1 MGAQIEVSPE
11 TIESEKLYQE
21 MGLSD
26 EEYQMVKEKLG
37 RRPNYTETGLFSV
50 MWSEHCS
57 YKSSKPILK
66 KFPTKGPQVIQ
77 GPGEGAGVVNI
88 GDDQAVVFKME
99 SHNSPS
105 AVEPFEGSATGVGG
119 IVRDVFSMGAKPIA
133 LMNSL
138 RFGEL
143 TNNHTKYLVSE
154 VARGMAHYG
163 NTLEVPTV
171 GGEVYFDNCYEEN
184 PLVNAMCVGLINQK
198 DLQKGVAS
206 GVGNSVI
213 YAGRDTGRDG
223 IHGATFS
230 SDVLEGDSEDQSS
243 AIAIGN
249 PEIEKRLISAC
260 LEVIKS
266 DAVIGMQDMGAAG
279 LTSSASEM
287 ASSSGTGIEMN
298 LDLVPQREQDMT
310 AYELM
315 LSESQERMLLVVK
328 EGHEQEVIEVFK
340 KHQVEAVTIGKVI
353 ENQSFRVIQNGEV
366 FADVPVAALV
376 EEAPVYD
383 LPAEEA
389 TYFKEFQQKEN
400 AIPQVENHS
409 DMLKTL
415 LGRPTIASKKAIYN
429 QFKTNAQDST
439 LIGPGASAA
448 VVGIKGTE
456 KAIAMSTDCNAR
468 YIYLDPETGGKI
480 AVAESAR
487 NIVCSGAKPLALTDG
502 LNFGNPTDP
511 EVFWQMEK
519 SIDGISTASRELDTP
534 VISGNVSLYNQSK
547 GEAIFPTPIIGM
559 VGLLESVDHLT
570 PSHFQQA
577 GDLIYLIGETEVEF
591 GGSELQ
597 KVLNNSYSGKAPKIG
612 LKEEAKRQ
620 KQILKAIQAGLIV
633 SATDISEGGLAV
645 ALAETTFTEQGLGL
659 TVALEGNETVQ
670 LFSETQSRFIISVRP
685 ELQEK
690 FESSI
695 DSAKQI
701 GYVTETNEFIVKV
714 NDKQIIQKPVDQL
727 QKVWEQAL
735 SNQLENKGISEA

>member
-597 KVLNNSYSGKAPKIG
+597 KVLNNSYSGKAPKID

-714 NDKQIIQKPVDQL
+714 NDKQVIQEPVDQL

>member
-1 MGAQIEVSPE
+1 MRAQTEISPE
-11 TIESEKLYQE
+11 AIETEKIYQE

-26 EEYQMVKEKLG
+26 EEYQVVKQVLG

-57 YKSSKPILK
+57 YKSSKPVLK

-77 GPGEGAGVVNI
+77 GPGEGAGVVDI
-88 GDDQAVVFKME
+88 GDEQAVVFKME

-143 TNNHTKYLVSE
+143 TDVHTKHLVSE
-154 VARGMAHYG
+154 VARGIAHYG

-171 GGEVYFDNCYEEN
+171 GGEIYFDECYEEN
-184 PLVNAMCVGLINQK
+184 PLVNAMCIGLINQS

-206 GVGNSVI
+206 GVGNIVI

-230 SDVLEGDSEDQSS
+230 SDIVEGDAEDQTS
-243 AIAIGN
+243 AIALGN
-249 PEIEKRLISAC
+249 PDIEKRLIDAC
-260 LEVIKS
+260 LEVIQS
-266 DAVIGMQDMGAAG
+266 DAVVGMQDMGAAG

-298 LDLVPQREQDMT
+298 LDFVPQREKDMT

-328 EGHEQEVIEVFK
+328 QGYEQEVINVFK
-340 KHQVEAVTIGKVI
+340 KHHVEAVAIGKVI
-353 ENQSFRVIQNGEV
+353 EEKAFRIIQHGQV
-366 FADVPVAALV
+366 FADVPVDALV
-376 EEAPVYD
+376 EEAPVYH
-383 LPAEEA
+383 LPATEA
-389 TYFKEFQQKEN
+389 TYFKKFQQEEN
-400 AIPQVENHS
+400 ITPVVENYS
-409 DMLKTL
+409 AMLKTL
-415 LGRPTIASKKAIYN
+415 LSRPTIASKQAVYN
-429 QFKTNAQDST
+429 QYETNAQGNT
-439 LIGPGASAA
+439 LLGPGSSAA
-448 VVGIKGTE
+448 IVGIEGTK
-456 KAIAMSTDCNAR
+456 KAIAISTDCNSR

-480 AVAESAR
+480 AVAEAAR
-487 NIVCSGAKPLALTDG
+487 NIICSGAKPLALTDG

-511 EVFWQMEK
+511 EVFWQVEK
-519 SIDGISTASRELDTP
+519 SIDGISAACRELSTP

-559 VGLLESVDHLT
+559 VGLLESVDKLT
-570 PSHFQQA
+570 PSHFQQP
-577 GDLIYLIGETEVEF
+577 GDLIYLVGDTEAEF

-597 KVLNNSYSGKAPKIG
+597 RIVNGSYSGKAPVID
-612 LKEEAKRQ
+612 LAEEAKRQ
-620 KQILKAIQAGLIV
+620 KQILQAIEENLVV

-645 ALAETTFTEQGLGL
+645 ALAESTFNENDLGVSVSL
-659 TVALEGNETVQ
+659 DGDATVQ
-670 LFSETQSRFIISVRP
+670 LFSETQSRFLISVRP
-685 ELQEK
+685 EDKNK
-690 FESSI
+690 FESLI

-701 GYVTETNEFIVKV
+701 GYVTDKNDFVVKV
-714 NDKQIIQKPVDQL
+714 NSEHIIQEQVDQL
-727 QKVWEQAL
+727 NKLWKQAL
-735 SNQLENKGISEA
+735 PNLLKS

>member
-1 MGAQIEVSPE
+1 MRAQTEISPE
-11 TIESEKLYQE
+11 AIETEKIYQE

-26 EEYQMVKEKLG
+26 EEYQVVKQVLG

-57 YKSSKPILK
+57 YKSSKPVLK

-77 GPGEGAGVVNI
+77 GPGEGAGVVDI
-88 GDDQAVVFKME
+88 GDEQAVVFKME

-143 TNNHTKYLVSE
+143 TDVHTKHLVSE
-154 VARGMAHYG
+154 VARGIAHYG

-171 GGEVYFDNCYEEN
+171 GGEIYFDECYEEN
-184 PLVNAMCVGLINQK
+184 PLVNAMCIGLINQS

-206 GVGNSVI
+206 GVGNIVI

-230 SDVLEGDSEDQSS
+230 SDIVEGDAEDQTS
-243 AIAIGN
+243 AIALGN
-249 PEIEKRLISAC
+249 PDIEKRLIDAC
-260 LEVIKS
+260 LEVIQS
-266 DAVIGMQDMGAAG
+266 DAVVGMQDMGAAG

-298 LDLVPQREQDMT
+298 LDFVPQREKDMT

-328 EGHEQEVIEVFK
+328 QGYEQEVINVFK
-340 KHQVEAVTIGKVI
+340 KHHVEAVAIGKVI
-353 ENQSFRVIQNGEV
+353 EEKAFRIIQHGQV
-366 FADVPVAALV
+366 FADVPVDSLV
-376 EEAPVYD
+376 EEAPVYH
-383 LPAEEA
+383 LPATEA
-389 TYFKEFQQKEN
+389 TYFKKFQQEEN
-400 AIPQVENHS
+400 ITPVVENYS
-409 DMLKTL
+409 AMLKTL
-415 LGRPTIASKKAIYN
+415 LSRPTIASKQAVYN
-429 QFKTNAQDST
+429 QYETNAQGNT
-439 LIGPGASAA
+439 LLGPGSSAA
-448 VVGIKGTE
+448 IVGIEGTK
-456 KAIAMSTDCNAR
+456 KAIAISTDCNSR

-480 AVAESAR
+480 AVAEAAR
-487 NIVCSGAKPLALTDG
+487 NIICSGAKPLALTDG

-511 EVFWQMEK
+511 EVFWQVEK
-519 SIDGISTASRELDTP
+519 SIDGISAACRELSTP

-559 VGLLESVDHLT
+559 VGLLESVDKLT
-570 PSHFQQA
+570 PSHFQQP
-577 GDLIYLIGETEVEF
+577 GDLIYLVGDTEAEF

-597 KVLNNSYSGKAPKIG
+597 RIVNGSYSGKAPVID
-612 LKEEAKRQ
+612 LAEEAKRQ
-620 KQILKAIQAGLIV
+620 KQILQAIEENLVV

-645 ALAETTFTEQGLGL
+645 ALAESTFNENDLGVSVSL
-659 TVALEGNETVQ
+659 DGDATVQ
-670 LFSETQSRFIISVRP
+670 LFSETQSRFLISVRP
-685 ELQEK
+685 EDKNK
-690 FESSI
+690 FESLI

-701 GYVTETNEFIVKV
+701 GYVTDKNDFVVKV
-714 NDKQIIQKPVDQL
+714 NSEHIIQEQVDQL
-727 QKVWEQAL
+727 NKLWKQAL
-735 SNQLENKGISEA
+735 PNLLKS

>member
-328 EGHEQEVIEVFK
+328 EGHEQDVIEVFK

-597 KVLNNSYSGKAPKIG
+597 KVLNNSYSGKAPKID

-714 NDKQIIQKPVDQL
+714 NDKQVIQEPVDQL

>member
-328 EGHEQEVIEVFK
+328 EGHEQDVIEVFK

-597 KVLNNSYSGKAPKIG
+597 KVLNNSYSGKAPKID
-612 LKEEAKRQ
+612 LKEEVKRQ
-620 KQILKAIQAGLIV
+620 KQILKAIQEGLIV

-659 TVALEGNETVQ
+659 TVALKGNETVQ

-685 ELQEK
+685 EHQEK
-690 FESSI
+690 LESSI

-714 NDKQIIQKPVDQL
+714 NDKQVIQEPVDQL

>member
-328 EGHEQEVIEVFK
+328 EGHEQDVIEVFK

-353 ENQSFRVIQNGEV
+353 EEQSFRVIQNGEV
-366 FADVPVAALV
+366 FADVPVDALV

-511 EVFWQMEK
+511 EVFWQMGK

-597 KVLNNSYSGKAPKIG
+597 KVLNNSYSGKAPKID

-714 NDKQIIQKPVDQL
+714 NDKQVIQEPVDQL

>member
-1 MGAQIEVSPE
+1 MRAQTEISPE
-11 TIESEKLYQE
+11 AIETEKIYQE

-26 EEYQMVKEKLG
+26 EEYQVVKQVLG

-57 YKSSKPILK
+57 YKSSKPVLK

-77 GPGEGAGVVNI
+77 GPGEGAGVVDI
-88 GDDQAVVFKME
+88 GDEQAVVFKME

-143 TNNHTKYLVSE
+143 TDVHTKHLVSE
-154 VARGMAHYG
+154 VARGIAHYG

-171 GGEVYFDNCYEEN
+171 GGEIYFDECYEEN
-184 PLVNAMCVGLINQK
+184 PLVNAMCIGLINQS

-206 GVGNSVI
+206 GVGNIVI

-230 SDVLEGDSEDQSS
+230 SDIVEGDAEDQTS
-243 AIAIGN
+243 AIALGN
-249 PEIEKRLISAC
+249 PDIEKRLIDAC
-260 LEVIKS
+260 LEVIQS
-266 DAVIGMQDMGAAG
+266 DAVVGMQDMGAAG

-298 LDLVPQREQDMT
+298 LDFVPQREKDMT

-328 EGHEQEVIEVFK
+328 QGYEQEVINVFK
-340 KHQVEAVTIGKVI
+340 KHHVEAVAIGKVI
-353 ENQSFRVIQNGEV
+353 EEKAFRIIQHGQV
-366 FADVPVAALV
+366 FADVPVDALV
-376 EEAPVYD
+376 EEAPVYH
-383 LPAEEA
+383 LPATEA
-389 TYFKEFQQKEN
+389 TYFKKFQQEEN
-400 AIPQVENHS
+400 ITPVVENYS
-409 DMLKTL
+409 AMLKTL
-415 LGRPTIASKKAIYN
+415 LSRPTIASKQAVYN
-429 QFKTNAQDST
+429 QYETNAQGNT
-439 LIGPGASAA
+439 LLGPGSSAA
-448 VVGIKGTE
+448 IVGIEGTK
-456 KAIAMSTDCNAR
+456 KAIAISTDCNSR

-480 AVAESAR
+480 AVAEAAR
-487 NIVCSGAKPLALTDG
+487 NIICSGAKPLALTDG

-511 EVFWQMEK
+511 EVFWQVEK
-519 SIDGISTASRELDTP
+519 SIDGISAACRELSTP

-559 VGLLESVDHLT
+559 VGLLESVDKLT
-570 PSHFQQA
+570 PSHFQQP
-577 GDLIYLIGETEVEF
+577 GDLIYLVGDTEAEF

-597 KVLNNSYSGKAPKIG
+597 RIVNGSYSGKAPVID
-612 LKEEAKRQ
+612 LAEEAKRQ
-620 KQILKAIQAGLIV
+620 KQILQAIEENLVV

-645 ALAETTFTEQGLGL
+645 ALAESTFNENDLGVSVSL
-659 TVALEGNETVQ
+659 DGDATVQ
-670 LFSETQSRFIISVRP
+670 LFSETQSRFLISVRP
-685 ELQEK
+685 EDKNK
-690 FESSI
+690 FESLI

-701 GYVTETNEFIVKV
+701 GHVTDKNDFVVKV
-714 NDKQIIQKPVDQL
+714 NSEHIIQEQVDQL
-727 QKVWEQAL
+727 NKLWKQAL
-735 SNQLENKGISEA
+735 PNLLKS